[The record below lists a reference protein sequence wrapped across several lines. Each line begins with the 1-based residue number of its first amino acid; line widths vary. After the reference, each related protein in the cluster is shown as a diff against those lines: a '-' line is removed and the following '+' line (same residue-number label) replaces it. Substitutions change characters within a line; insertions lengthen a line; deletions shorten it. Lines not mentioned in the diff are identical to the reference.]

1 MIIKQAAARRPG
13 RRGGGKM
20 RLAVVDDNPQDREE
34 LMSWLKTALAQ
45 RRKPA
50 ECLEFS
56 DGASFLEAAGQDHFD
71 LVFLDIYMEGMEG
84 VTAART
90 LRSFDPDCVLVFT
103 TTSTDHALDGYRVRA
118 IQYLVKPYRMEEVA
132 EVLEEVLNRL
142 PPEESVIRLHVGR
155 QDRLLVLREI
165 LWADHFRHQI
175 HIHLGDGTEAA
186 VRMTF
191 GEFTDLLREERN
203 FLVCGRGV
211 LVNLEHVRDFDGA
224 SFLLDDGTQ
233 VPVSRSSSETA
244 RAAFGEF
251 LFQRRLSQ

>member
-1 MIIKQAAARRPG
+1 
-13 RRGGGKM
+13 M

-56 DGASFLEAAGQDHFD
+56 DGASFLEAAGQGHFD
-71 LVFLDIYMEGMEG
+71 LVFLDIYMEGMDG

-103 TTSTDHALDGYRVRA
+103 TTSTDHALDGYRVWA
-118 IQYLVKPYRMEEVA
+118 LQYLVKPYQMAEVE
-132 EVLEEVLNRL
+132 EVLEEVLNHL
-142 PPEESVIRLHVGR
+142 PPQEAVIRLHIGR
-155 QDRLLVLREI
+155 QERLLAPGEI

-175 HIHLGDGTEAA
+175 HIHLRDGTETA

-191 GEFTDLLREERN
+191 GGFTELLKGERR

-211 LVNLEHVRDFDGA
+211 LVNLEHVRDFDGT

-233 VPVSRSSSETA
+233 VPVSRSSSESA

-251 LFQRRLSQ
+251 LFRKGATR